1 MSIKDIYFSNS
12 HINLKKKVY
21 LQRRYEIPSDTG
33 IVYQQYSAIV
43 ANRWTIYNS
52 ASGITISDG
61 KISFTDTSVGGG
73 IVGSFSV
80 TQNQIDLI
88 KVEIEIDSYVS
99 GTLLIKFYDTLDTAP
114 VRFLRDFNRQNRWF
128 AVIVMPSLVSDGR
141 FVIYS
146 NDGFTGK
153 ITHGGAKEAKLYED
167 NWVDISQYLID
178 KSFSTS
184 QVLDAKSWEFGEVQQ
199 DNMKLSFINVNG
211 ELSDESNVNSFFA
224 NRFIKHQSK
233 VKVGIVLN
241 DEETTMFEGLVDE
254 RACSSD
260 TQGPALI
267 KEKLVVFSYMKLFSN
282 LTISALGNATT
293 TLMTTIQSAINYI
306 IDYGYFKY
314 FVPQAIINVA
324 NDAYI
329 DISQYSGDTKLS
341 EVLQDLAKGQSAF
354 WIDYNNTFHF
364 SPVFS
369 SSNNIYDFGLS
380 PERKIKIFDYSA
392 GADGVIENF
401 YWEKVNNINYIAKK
415 QKYSTSETINIKSI
429 TSPVTRQNIINIC
442 GENFSRKRIT
452 CKLEIPLCPF
462 IEILDEIK
470 VSNVKDINTENV
482 GVAKFID
489 KIFIVNGIKHSNN
502 ITTLHLIEKKWNF
515 KVFNNLFTGK
525 DDLPLEVIFD
535 DYPQHQGEYIITLSA
550 EQGCSDGSYINQAT
564 GATIKVKVIL
574 TSTDKI
580 KIVKIKGG
588 NLGDSHGGCG
598 LALYVNGVMLAIAG
612 GGSCN
617 ENNNLG
623 FGGGGYYAG
632 KGHDVDGY
640 DYLGTRT
647 YINTSSSGIAVGGK
661 NIGDNISYGGLGFK
675 NDNEDWGEISYAYIN
690 GSDYGSTGNVG
701 AGSVILEFLHSVNR
715 ITMEYETLDG
725 EKGLVRFDSYVE
737 MKTYIDSRFA
747 SIYGTSLKTV
757 TVSGAPADL
766 TVPDSCANLFSEH
779 HTQAWTGGHAEPMTV
794 NWFADVSNVVD
805 MSAMFNG
812 GIKQLNLMS
821 FKSSNCENMK
831 LTFALRPPSDV
842 SQQIAGLYLV
852 DTSKV
857 TTMESMFAGIKVSS
871 LDLSNFDTSKVTT
884 MESMFEGIEATA
896 INLRGWNTSNVT
908 NMSRM
913 FSNLLNMT
921 ALNLQWFNTKKVKD
935 MSHMFQG
942 SWRLQ
947 SLNLKGFDTVALEDC
962 FAMFDLCEALITI
975 YVGLNQFN
983 ISNIISSTYMFRDC
997 RNIRG
1002 AISYDA
1008 NKTDANYANYTT
1020 GYFTL
1025 LE

>member
-1 MSIKDIYFSNS
+1 MIAFSGIKFFNDDVLNRKFNGTCLASSDTSNAEKSFDENLEEGWQSSGENDDSITSYIERVLNNAVSGDTLVVANHNLKNLNIYINDTLFSDYTIKTENNFSVLKFNSLQTNISKIKISASQTIVANSEKQVGNILLLKEIGQFIQPQTVASKLNIEQSELSLQSGKKFVFESGRYWEIDISIFSLEQNDIDLVNNL
-12 HINLKKKVY
+12 INLQKNLYIWLCGGNTEQITYKFEPYKFKNFIKVS
-21 LQRRYEIPSDTG
+21 LAKGVNPYEIPSDTG

-61 KISFTDTSVGGG
+61 KISFTGTSVGGG

-88 KVEIEIDSYVS
+88 KVEIEIESYVS
-99 GTLLIKFYDTLDTAP
+99 GTLLVKFYDTLDTAP

-128 AVIVMPSLVSDGR
+128 AVIVRPSLVSDGR

-146 NDGFTGK
+146 NDGFTGN

-241 DEETTMFEGLVDE
+241 DEETTIFEGLVDE

-401 YWEKVNNINYIAKK
+401 YWENVNNINYIAKK

-482 GVAKFID
+482 GGAKFID

-515 KVFNNLFTGK
+515 KVFNNLSTGK

-550 EQGCSDGSYINQAT
+550 EQGCSDGLYINQAT

-598 LALYVNGVMLAIAG
+598 LALYVNGILLAVAG

-617 ENNNLG
+617 ENNNIGL
-623 FGGGGYYAG
+623 GGGGYYAG
-632 KGHDVDGY
+632 KGHNVDGY

-647 YINTSSSGIAVGGK
+647 YINTSSDGTAVGGK
-661 NIGDNISYGGLGFK
+661 
-675 NDNEDWGEISYAYIN
+675 
-690 GSDYGSTGNVG
+690 
-701 AGSVILEFLHSVNR
+701 
-715 ITMEYETLDG
+715 
-725 EKGLVRFDSYVE
+725 
-737 MKTYIDSRFA
+737 
-747 SIYGTSLKTV
+747 
-757 TVSGAPADL
+757 
-766 TVPDSCANLFSEH
+766 
-779 HTQAWTGGHAEPMTV
+779 Q
-794 NWFADVSNVVD
+794 
-805 MSAMFNG
+805 
-812 GIKQLNLMS
+812 
-821 FKSSNCENMK
+821 
-831 LTFALRPPSDV
+831 
-842 SQQIAGLYLV
+842 
-852 DTSKV
+852 
-857 TTMESMFAGIKVSS
+857 
-871 LDLSNFDTSKVTT
+871 
-884 MESMFEGIEATA
+884 
-896 INLRGWNTSNVT
+896 
-908 NMSRM
+908 
-913 FSNLLNMT
+913 
-921 ALNLQWFNTKKVKD
+921 
-935 MSHMFQG
+935 
-942 SWRLQ
+942 
-947 SLNLKGFDTVALEDC
+947 
-962 FAMFDLCEALITI
+962 
-975 YVGLNQFN
+975 
-983 ISNIISSTYMFRDC
+983 
-997 RNIRG
+997 
-1002 AISYDA
+1002 
-1008 NKTDANYANYTT
+1008 
-1020 GYFTL
+1020 
-1025 LE
+1025 